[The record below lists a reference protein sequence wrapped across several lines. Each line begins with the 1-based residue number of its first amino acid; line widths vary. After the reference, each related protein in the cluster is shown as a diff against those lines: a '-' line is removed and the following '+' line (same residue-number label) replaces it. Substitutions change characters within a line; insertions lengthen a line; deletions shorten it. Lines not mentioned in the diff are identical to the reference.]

1 MKNETLLDLPKIV
14 RNINFYHSNNPS
26 GTSLLSITA
35 TTANF
40 NIEKKVYLGQSD
52 TEKKR
57 LSWPKCH

>member
-14 RNINFYHSNNPS
+14 RNINFHHSNNPS
-26 GTSLLSITA
+26 GTSFLS
-35 TTANF
+35 NF
-40 NIEKKVYLGQSD
+40 NIEKKVYLGQSE

>member
-14 RNINFYHSNNPS
+14 RSINFHHSNNLS
-26 GTSLLSITA
+26 DTSLLSITA
-35 TTANF
+35 ATANF

>member
-14 RNINFYHSNNPS
+14 RNINFHHSNNPF
-26 GTSLLSITA
+26 GTSFLS
-35 TTANF
+35 NF
-40 NIEKKVYLGQSD
+40 NIEKKVYLGQSE